1 LSNVVITGANRGIGL
16 ALASLY
22 AGRGATVFAC
32 CRTPSNAKALQALA
46 ESATVRVLPLDV
58 RDAASVAT
66 LASTLADAPVD
77 ILINNAGVSGGSV
90 EEQTATRMDFA
101 AWADAF
107 DTNTMGPARV
117 LQALLPHL
125 KRAKNAKVMSVTSQ
139 LGALS
144 LDLALAFGYSSSKA
158 ALNKFMRLAA
168 GELSRDG
175 IAVGLVH
182 PGWVKTDMGGAGAHI
197 TPAES
202 ATGIANVVDHLSLEN
217 TGGFWKW
224 NGSAHDW

>member
-1 LSNVVITGANRGIGL
+1 VSNVVITGANRGIGL

-22 AGRGATVFAC
+22 AERGDTVFAC
-32 CRTPSNAKALQALA
+32 CRNPGAATALRASAEATPL
-46 ESATVRVLPLDV
+46 TVLPLDV
-58 RDAASVAT
+58 RDAASVAG
-66 LASTLADAPVD
+66 LARALGDAHVD
-77 ILINNAGVSGGSV
+77 ILINNAGVSGGPL
-90 EEQTATRMDFA
+90 EEQTAKRMDFA

-107 DTNTMGPARV
+107 DVNAMGPVRV
-117 LQALLPHL
+117 MQALLPAL
-125 KRAKNAKVMSVTSQ
+125 KRAAQPKVMSITSQ
-139 LGALS
+139 LGAIS
-144 LDLALAFGYSSSKA
+144 LDLALAFGYSASKA

-175 IAVGLVH
+175 IAVGVIH
-182 PGWVKTDMGGAGAHI
+182 PGWVKTDMGGAGAQI

-202 ATGIANVVDHLSLEN
+202 AAGIAGVIDRLSLDN